1 MGCSLDLSTAGRG
14 GSVEEEMEAVRS
26 VIELVLGK
34 VDEGRM
40 ADGIAKVQ
48 I

>member
-1 MGCSLDLSTAGRG
+1 MGCSLDFSTAGRG

-26 VIELVLGK
+26 VIELVLAK
-34 VDEGRM
+34 VDEGCM
-40 ADGIAKVQ
+40 VDGIAKVQ